1 LALAR
6 TAPHVAVLDGLLRVT
21 STAQKVKERTA
32 AGTKK
37 GVTITRNAF
46 I

>member
-1 LALAR
+1 MGW
-6 TAPHVAVLDGLLRVT
+6 HVAAPSVPRRAPNA
-21 STAQKVKERTA
+21 AQLVEEQA
-32 AGTKK
+32 AANTKK